1 MIFIIMGVSGAGK
14 STVGKMLANRLDC
27 EFYDADLFHSKKI

>member
-14 STVGKMLANRLDC
+14 TVIGTPVVI
-27 EFYDADLFHSKKI
+27 EKILREYGLG